1 MLYIRRA
8 SSWASRCLH
17 SRTFSQVAVRQ
28 ISNVPKHKIVHSK
41 DNPFV
46 TVSEEIR
53 AAIEEGKP
61 VVALESAIYTHGTYI
76 QCSRHWKTIIK
87 LS

>member
-1 MLYIRRA
+1 MLCFRRA
-8 SSWASRCLH
+8 SSWAWRCSH
-17 SRTFSQVAVRQ
+17 SRTFSQVAARQ
-28 ISNVPKHKIVHSK
+28 ISNIPRRSIVHSK

-53 AAIEEGKP
+53 AAIDEGKP

-76 QCSRHWKTIIK
+76 QCSR
-87 LS
+87 